1 LPAEAD
7 VEFTEGLGIHDRRLP
22 MNVEERVAQFL
33 TANKG
38 RAYRDD
44 CLADE
49 VGINR
54 HQARNATSGLAASG
68 RFYRDSGLCS
78 SRTHDRDKK
87 VIWA

>member
-1 LPAEAD
+1 
-7 VEFTEGLGIHDRRLP
+7 

-33 TANKG
+33 TANRG
-38 RAYRDD
+38 RAYCDD

-68 RFYRDSGLCS
+68 RFHRDYGLCS
-78 SRTHDRDKK
+78 NRTHDRDKK